1 MHVCYFA
8 RGGAQYYEYGKI
20 RSVWIFD
27 VFVHA

>member
-8 RGGAQYYEYGKI
+8 RGAQYYEYGKI